1 MLERIKSHFGVGSIR
16 FSKANNCAIYS
27 VQSVK
32 DISNV
37 IILNFDKFPL
47 LTQKRAD
54 FELFKEVV
62 DLINKKEHL
71 TIEGLH
77 KIVAIRGSI
86 NRGLSSEL
94 KRGFPDIVASG
105 RPIVPSQKI
114 MDPS

>member
-1 MLERIKSHFGVGSIR
+1 
-16 FSKANNCAIYS
+16 
-27 VQSVK
+27 VK

-37 IILNFDKFPL
+37 IIPNFDKFPL